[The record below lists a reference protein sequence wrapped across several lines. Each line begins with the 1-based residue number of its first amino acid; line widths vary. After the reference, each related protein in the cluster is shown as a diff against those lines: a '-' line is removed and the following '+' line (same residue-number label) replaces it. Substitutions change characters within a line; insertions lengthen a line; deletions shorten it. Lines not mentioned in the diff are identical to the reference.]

1 MMETIR
7 EIAALLVAPKS
18 ELRQIIALT
27 LSVSAMST
35 FLSVCLGVPLGCW
48 LGITQFKGKKLVM
61 RVAHT
66 FLGLP
71 PVVAGLFVFFL
82 LSRSGPLGQF
92 KLLYSP
98 AAMVTAQVLIIFPV
112 ATALS
117 ADIVGPCARATRE
130 TVSGIG
136 LPHARRLLY
145 TLYECR
151 RQLFAILFVGFG
163 RAISEVGAAQLVG
176 GNIQYKTRVMT
187 TAIVLETN
195 RGDFQLAAALG
206 VLLLLLAFLVTSLAQ
221 FFEEGSRGRT

>member
-1 MMETIR
+1 METIR
-7 EIAALLVAPKS
+7 ELAAMLAAQNS

-27 LSVSAMST
+27 LGVSAMST
-35 FLSVCLGVPLGCW
+35 LVSVCLGVPLGCW
-48 LGITQFKGKKLVM
+48 LGISQFRGKKLVM

-98 AAMVTAQVLIIFPV
+98 AAMVTAQVLIIFPI
-112 ATALS
+112 ATALA
-117 ADIVGPCARATRE
+117 ADIVGLRAPAMQDTAH
-130 TVSGIG
+130 GIG
-136 LPHARRLLY
+136 LSRGRRLLY

-176 GNIQYKTRVMT
+176 GNIQHKTRVMT

-195 RGDFQLAAALG
+195 KGNFKMAVALG
-206 VLLLLLAFLVTSLAQ
+206 ILLLLLAFLITSLAQ
-221 FFEEGSRGRT
+221 FFQEGSRGQT